1 MYLFIAS
8 VIFFSS
14 IMLFNFRYVEFYL
27 NVVRYISFH
36 RALYHAVEIPSEVEI
51 KIILTLAVGLVT
63 VLYHLYIFVRFQHD
77 AVVGLM
83 NCEYVFHCCAYDRLM
98 EHFNDAVKL
107 ISKQEVIIQTYEQKL
122 KEIEKE
128 AQQ

>member
-1 MYLFIAS
+1 MI
-8 VIFFSS
+8 
-14 IMLFNFRYVEFYL
+14 
-27 NVVRYISFH
+27 
-36 RALYHAVEIPSEVEI
+36 EIL
-51 KIILTLAVGLVT
+51 KIIANLSITIALFYTFFKVG
-63 VLYHLYIFVRFQHD
+63 RQS
-77 AVVGLM
+77 
-83 NCEYVFHCCAYDRLM
+83 AYDRLM

>member
-1 MYLFIAS
+1 MIEILKIIAS
-8 VIFFSS
+8 LSITIALFYTFF
-14 IMLFNFRYVEFYL
+14 
-27 NVVRYISFH
+27 
-36 RALYHAVEIPSEVEI
+36 
-51 KIILTLAVGLVT
+51 KVGRLS
-63 VLYHLYIFVRFQHD
+63 
-77 AVVGLM
+77 
-83 NCEYVFHCCAYDRLM
+83 AYDRLM

>member
-1 MYLFIAS
+1 MIEMLIVLSCSSLAFALFYA
-8 VIFFSS
+8 
-14 IMLFNFRYVEFYL
+14 FY
-27 NVVRYISFH
+27 
-36 RALYHAVEIPSEVEI
+36 
-51 KIILTLAVGLVT
+51 KVGRLS
-63 VLYHLYIFVRFQHD
+63 
-77 AVVGLM
+77 
-83 NCEYVFHCCAYDRLM
+83 AYDRLM

>member
-1 MYLFIAS
+1 
-8 VIFFSS
+8 
-14 IMLFNFRYVEFYL
+14 MLM
-27 NVVRYISFH
+27 I
-36 RALYHAVEIPSEVEI
+36 EIL
-51 KIILTLAVGLVT
+51 KIIANLSITIALFYTFFKVG
-63 VLYHLYIFVRFQHD
+63 RQS
-77 AVVGLM
+77 
-83 NCEYVFHCCAYDRLM
+83 AYDRLM